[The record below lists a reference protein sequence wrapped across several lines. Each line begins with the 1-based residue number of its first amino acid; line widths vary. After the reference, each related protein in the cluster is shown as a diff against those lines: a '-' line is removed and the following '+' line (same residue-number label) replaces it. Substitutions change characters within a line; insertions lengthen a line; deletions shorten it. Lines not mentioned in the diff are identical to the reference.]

1 MTVNKNVMAGFGQG
15 FVQTQVISEN
25 NAVKYKLDMAG
36 SNKNSTVPAFLT
48 LNDKALGSQTFNTGL
63 NTRLIDQ
70 NNNLVESKF
79 FDIKNASGAA
89 TAFIS
94 YVNGIAENQLL
105 LIVSSGEI
113 ASTSEIDDW
122 FKTSGSL
129 AWPGTNR
136 LAKFP
141 SSSFA
146 AIYLTTEKCFAKE
159 SVKMNDGVLKE
170 DSRAYVMAVFDK
182 MNDIGATGF
191 PGVLVSDGT
200 TYSTSTSYDLK
211 RYPSDDLSTPITNIG
226 VGKKLMLFV
235 ADIFADSQLIADGGT
250 CRITLRWLKNQTV
263 LSSTSFEVAFNQ
275 ANAWIRKNSRVYVPD
290 DADGYTIVANRYP
303 QNTTSTGTAS
313 VRNVVLTRISRPFE
327 NVTRASEFGING
339 IRMNDMYEDSS
350 DYILELVDTNV
361 DSSGA
366 VYGKEFREF
375 SRF

>member
-1 MTVNKNVMAGFGQG
+1 MTVNKNVMASFGQG

-48 LNDKALGSQTFNTGL
+48 LNDVALGSQTFNTGL

-70 NNNLVESKF
+70 NNNLVESKY
-79 FDIKNASGAA
+79 FDIKNAGGAA
-89 TAFIS
+89 TAFLAYI
-94 YVNGIAENQLL
+94 NGLASNQI
-105 LIVSSGEI
+105 LIIISSGEI
-113 ASTSEIDDW
+113 ASTLDIDTL
-122 FKTSGSL
+122 FKTIGSY

-141 SSSFA
+141 SSSYA
-146 AIYLTTEKCFAKE
+146 AIYLTTEKCLAKE

-191 PGVLVSDGT
+191 PGVLVSDGK

-226 VGKKLMLFV
+226 VGSKLMLFV

-275 ANAWIRKNSRVYVPD
+275 ANAWIRKNSRVYIPD

-327 NVTRASEFGING
+327 NVSRSAEFGVNG

-350 DYILELVDTNV
+350 DYILELVDTNI

-375 SRF
+375 PRF